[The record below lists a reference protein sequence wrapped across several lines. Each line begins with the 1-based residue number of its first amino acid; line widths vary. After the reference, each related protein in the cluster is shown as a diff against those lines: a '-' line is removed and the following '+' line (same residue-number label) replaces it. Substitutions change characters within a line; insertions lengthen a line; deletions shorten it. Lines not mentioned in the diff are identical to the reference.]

1 MIVTRHMRRKRAR
14 RRQAARAR
22 AKDEIDDPSFPEY
35 VWLPLV
41 GIGLVLLAIGSLAGA
56 ASVWLGDVFRA
67 LYALACLVLFALTS
81 LYLGGAA
88 AKSIRESALNARF
101 HRQQPLRQV
110 ISQAFQIVSL
120 GALAYAPSVL
130 IPALVFQ
137 AAWLTDLMLLLL
149 GLILAYSLYTLVR
162 WASTRREAGQR

>member
-1 MIVTRHMRRKRAR
+1 MTRHMRRKRAR

-88 AKSIRESALNARF
+88 AKSI
-101 HRQQPLRQV
+101 
-110 ISQAFQIVSL
+110 
-120 GALAYAPSVL
+120 GGKAP
-130 IPALVFQ
+130 
-137 AAWLTDLMLLLL
+137 
-149 GLILAYSLYTLVR
+149 
-162 WASTRREAGQR
+162 